1 MRFLDIGSDE
11 GPREG
16 PEWIHLDIKHT
27 PLCDEMFGF
36 RTVDVIADAHNLP
49 FAERTFDHV
58 YSGAC
63 LFEYT
68 EASAFLE
75 ALRVLKENR
84 TLELRVHLEALPRT
98 IEACMN
104 AAMIVTNIEVLNVYD
119 DGVHD
124 LKVEVCKRVRET
136 QVLIHIGKTEPLPGF
151 HKIELVELATLH
163 PQSVRHV
170 RIEHTLGS
178 LSAAGKQDVL
188 GDIYR
193 TLVKGGTLHII
204 DTQHECVEAVKRAGF
219 RLFLEDYAPD
229 LDAFEWFFIVD

>member
-1 MRFLDIGSDE
+1 MRYLDIGSDE

-49 FAERTFDHV
+49 FAEQTFDHV

-75 ALRVLKENR
+75 ALRVLKDNR

-98 IEACMN
+98 IEGCMS
-104 AAMIVTNIEVLNVYD
+104 AAMIVTNIEALNVYD
-119 DGVHD
+119 DGVYD
-124 LKVEVCKRVRET
+124 LKVEVHKRVRET
-136 QVLIHIGKTEPLPGF
+136 QVLVHIGETEPLPGF
-151 HKIELVELATLH
+151 LKIELDELTTFE
-163 PQSVRHV
+163 PQSVGHV
-170 RIEHTLGS
+170 RIEFTLGS
-178 LSAAGKQDVL
+178 LSNAGRQNAL
-188 GDIYR
+188 HDIYHR
-193 TLVKGGTLHII
+193 LCRGGTLHII
-204 DTQHECVEAVKRAGF
+204 DNQRACAEEAQRAGF

>member
-1 MRFLDIGSDE
+1 MKYLDIGSDE

-75 ALRVLKENR
+75 ALRVLKDNR

-98 IEACMN
+98 IESCLN
-104 AAMIVTNIEVLNVYD
+104 ASAIVTNIEVLNICE
-119 DGVHD
+119 DGVYD
-124 LKVEVCKRVRET
+124 LKVEVRKRVRET
-136 QVLIHIGKTEPLPGF
+136 QVLVHIGETEPLPGF
-151 HKIELVELATLH
+151 RKIELDELAAFD
-163 PQSVRHV
+163 PQSVGHV
-170 RIEHTLGS
+170 RIERTLSS
-178 LSAAGKQDVL
+178 LSDAEKQDVL
-188 GDIYR
+188 GVIYR
-193 TLVKGGTLHII
+193 TLVRGGTLHII
-204 DTQHECVEAVKRAGF
+204 DTQHECMEAAQHVGF